1 MRYILIQYNLS
12 LYTNKNDS
20 EQRQSITPEYLL
32 LYLYLYYISNLFL
45 YKYMWSVDLI
55 LFDNIT
61 FIVLLKYDNSI
72 YLNHL
77 FFIVSN
83 FKIVKWRE

>member
-20 EQRQSITPEYLL
+20 EQKQSITPEYLL

-61 FIVLLKYDNSI
+61 FIVFLKYDNSI

>member
-20 EQRQSITPEYLL
+20 EQKQSITPEYLL